1 MSSSSA
7 TSSSLSSFSDEC
19 DSTLPEPPPAPPAP
33 PPAPPPPPPPL
44 ISSISKSI
52 NESVNRKKI
61 VHKVEPVFN
70 HDTTKIR
77 IFLEDGSL
85 TEYSI
90 KESTTAE
97 QLVEEVI
104 LRHSLG
110 SNIRRYRLTL
120 SEARD
125 ASWRS
130 IRYIRPQQKLKEVS
144 QWPCITPTT
153 LCTLRVVI
161 VPYQAE
167 LLADTEPITFTY
179 LYRQSIN
186 DYIRE
191 RAGSEISVD
200 TAVQLTA
207 LLILDESICTG
218 VRTNTLVKRSW
229 LLRQLL
235 PRSLLD
241 QFSVKQL
248 IHRVKDHLHVT
259 KDMTQL
265 NVAKQFIHIF
275 SENAR
280 SFGGKLF
287 PVKFPDKHRDSI
299 LLVGA
304 RHPIA
309 ILDQARRIHSPVI
322 PVVSTWSHLSRV
334 IVKQYRNGVAIR
346 LLTNLPRT
354 TSVNDSS
361 ILQQEISF
369 LIHTNLLNDFM
380 AFVEGYSQLES
391 SNFPIAIERIS
402 HRSKSPTSST
412 NKSKLTSCATE
423 YQSESLHRS
432 PFIHRIL
439 SNRKSH
445 RTYRLKE
452 QKQGSP
458 PPSPSLLELTRQF
471 FTRHPPKT
479 VEIDERETVSNLP
492 NRTTLVT
499 WRSIADNQTTRTT
512 PPPPP
517 ILYRTVIDVKHKA
530 KEQMKSVIDDD
541 EDYDG
546 APDIIDLTTS
556 RGYYGTVSFP
566 IRPPSS
572 FADGLMLSQMTNQY
586 NNEYDDTDGI
596 VIWSPSTKQLTVHYN
611 SYNSNNSNN
620 NNNNNNRIDPSPVLS
635 HADSTWK
642 RTLDRILKRTKSGK
656 EISHVINHPY
666 DFGDGEDSMATTQNG
681 KHVRWIDNDECI
693 VNACRRF
700 VEHLKIFVQNV
711 INDQNEEIYLQ
722 NCEKY
727 LNELNSLIDC
737 TELKEAFQYS
747 VELANQYEKNQLLQ
761 QQTFIAQ
768 LISRTILS
776 SSLY

>member
-7 TSSSLSSFSDEC
+7 TSSSLSSFSDEFE
-19 DSTLPEPPPAPPAP
+19 STLPEPPPAPPQ
-33 PPAPPPPPPPL
+33 PPPPPPPPPPHPL

-104 LRHSLG
+104 LRHGLG

-130 IRYIRPQQKLKEVS
+130 IRYIRPQQKLKDVS
-144 QWPCITPTT
+144 QWSCITPTT

-186 DYIRE
+186 DYVRE

-265 NVAKQFIHIF
+265 NVAKQFIRIF

-322 PVVSTWSHLSRV
+322 PLVSTWSHLSRV

-346 LLTNLPRT
+346 LLTNPPRA
-354 TSVNDSS
+354 TSVDDSS

-452 QKQGSP
+452 QKQGP
-458 PPSPSLLELTRQF
+458 PLPSPSLLELTRQF

-479 VEIDERETVSNLP
+479 VEIDERETISNLP

-499 WRSIADNQTTRTT
+499 WRSIADNQTTTTT

-517 ILYRTVIDVKHKA
+517 IFYRTVIDVKQKA
-530 KEQMKSVIDDD
+530 KEQMKYVIDDD

-572 FADGLMLSQMTNQY
+572 FTDGLMLSQMTNQC

-611 SYNSNNSNN
+611 SYNSNN
-620 NNNNNNRIDPSPVLS
+620 NNNNRIGPSPVLS
-635 HADSTWK
+635 HTDSTWK

-656 EISHVINHPY
+656 EIPRVTTHPY

-700 VEHLKIFVQNV
+700 VEYLKIFVQNV

-722 NCEKY
+722 NCQRY

-747 VELANQYEKNQLLQ
+747 VELANKYEKNQLLQ